1 MDVLEEFYNG
11 RLFPSQQ
18 IMPEDVTFATAFCA
32 FLRKIAKKT
41 GNERDYLMKVL
52 SKEDA
57 KRFKEF
63 DELVFQ
69 QSDMIA
75 YANFK
80 YGFQLGSKMMSEILT
95 DKKKTEE

>member
-11 RLFPSQQ
+11 KLFPSQQ
-18 IMPEDVTFATAFCA
+18 IMPEDVTTY
-32 FLRKIAKKT
+32 RRIAKKT
-41 GNERDYLMKVL
+41 GKERDYLMEIL